1 MGKRR
6 AAAAERAARRESP
19 QRSPVGFR
27 RAARTTA
34 AARDLVE
41 QVMLS
46 VVEAN
51 ETAIAMYE
59 RFGFHRYGTEPRAL
73 KSAAGYA
80 NQVLMVLCLNDLTP
94 SLPNPDPTASDA

>member
-1 MGKRR
+1 
-6 AAAAERAARRESP
+6 
-19 QRSPVGFR
+19 VGFR

-59 RFGFHRYGTEPRAL
+59 RFGFRRYGTESRAL
-73 KSAAGYA
+73 KSTAGYA
-80 NQVLMVLCLNDLTP
+80 NQVLMVLCLDDLTP